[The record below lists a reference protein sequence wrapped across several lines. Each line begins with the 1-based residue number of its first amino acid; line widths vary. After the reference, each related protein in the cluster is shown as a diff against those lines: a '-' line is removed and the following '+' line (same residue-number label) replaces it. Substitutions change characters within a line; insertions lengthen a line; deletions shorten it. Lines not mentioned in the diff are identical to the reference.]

1 MASREYY
8 KGNHL
13 LNKRSVLAVV
23 MWRASEVTVIAEK
36 MSVNFNVN
44 VSVKEEEEEEKT
56 QFPLKIKISL
66 CVP

>member
-1 MASREYY
+1 MVSREYY

-13 LNKRSVLAVV
+13 LNKRSVLAVI

-44 VSVKEEEEEEKT
+44 VSVKEEEEEEET

>member
-1 MASREYY
+1 MVSREYY

-13 LNKRSVLAVV
+13 LNKRSVLAVI

-36 MSVNFNVN
+36 MSVNFNVS
-44 VSVKEEEEEEKT
+44 VSVKEEEEEKT

-66 CVP
+66 CVL